1 MEQIEL
7 RKLERST
14 VALKGRGSGG
24 YRWQFT
30 VDDPRLVLVE
40 RVVTEKK
47 PGDADPSAWSMDEQF
62 VFIGQ
67 EVGETVVR
75 FSQTRRFEPLKP
87 PIATHEIQVHVRSD

>member
-1 MEQIEL
+1 VEQIEL

-47 PGDADPSAWSMDEQF
+47 PRQPSLVSQRRRSTEWLRLSSMT
-62 VFIGQ
+62 I
-67 EVGETVVR
+67 
-75 FSQTRRFEPLKP
+75 
-87 PIATHEIQVHVRSD
+87 